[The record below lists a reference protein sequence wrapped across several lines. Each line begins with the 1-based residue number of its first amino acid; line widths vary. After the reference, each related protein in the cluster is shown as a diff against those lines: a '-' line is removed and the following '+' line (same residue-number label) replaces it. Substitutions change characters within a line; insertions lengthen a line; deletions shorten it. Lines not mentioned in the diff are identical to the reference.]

1 MKTLVQDGLYGRFL
15 YFSWASV
22 IGRKYALR
30 LLSAA
35 RVQVTGNGK
44 CLPNSN
50 GMDSSS
56 PKRHLGA
63 RLEVLITSNEREG
76 VHYEQA

>member
-1 MKTLVQDGLYGRFL
+1 MYLFQCSNINFDKNLETRVAEYNPARERLIPVAEVKGNFL
-15 YFSWASV
+15 NFGS
-22 IGRKYALR
+22 
-30 LLSAA
+30 
-35 RVQVTGNGK
+35 
-44 CLPNSN
+44 CLN

-63 RLEVLITSNEREG
+63 RLEVLITSHEREG